1 MLSTQMFNLL
11 RSGALPLSIAFAMGI
26 SVQASGA
33 VHGKSVA
40 PGRNNAYRLPQD
52 TTGPRITVK
61 GIVTDGKTP
70 LPGVTVREKGTNNG
84 TVTSG
89 DGSYTITVKKNAL
102 LDFSQVGLA
111 TLQEQVNGRQEI
123 NISLGTETKGLNEI
137 VVTALGIKRESKTL
151 TFAAQKL
158 DGAKL
163 NETRDAN
170 FVNSLSG
177 KVAGISITQ
186 SASGPGGASRVILRG
201 NRSISGNNNALFVV
215 DGVAIDNS
223 TPDQIGSDFG
233 GYNGSDGA
241 ANINPDDIESVN
253 IMKGAAAAALYGSR
267 ASNGAII
274 ITTKKG
280 KSGKVSL
287 DYNGGVAIEN
297 PLSLPK
303 FQNTYGQGNGGVSST
318 NASGSWGAATT
329 TYKDNV
335 KDFFRNAVT
344 LNNSVAVTGGGEK
357 TQGYL
362 SYTNN
367 KVQGIVP
374 NNDLTRHTVNLRL
387 NTQVTKRLSTDAKL
401 TYVNQNIENKPRGGE
416 ENGLIID
423 LYKVPRSVSSEQLK
437 NYETINPD
445 NGQPMPLY
453 WLPSSSIYMNP
464 YWMANRTSYNEMRNR
479 VTLLGTAKYEITPWL
494 SIQGRYTLDRY
505 NDKSE
510 NRYYNGTLL
519 FASQGG
525 TMTTG
530 FRNVTER
537 NADVLLSGTNNL
549 GKDLKITYN
558 VGASDLV
565 RKSDYTATT
574 ANGLNI
580 PNKFDLSY
588 ATARSVL
595 TSVVDRDLQSVYA
608 SANIGFRDYLFLDI
622 SGRNDWSST
631 LPKPYSFFYPSV
643 GLSTVISDMVHLP
656 SFISFAKARVSYA
669 RVGNDADP
677 YYLLQAYSYQEG
689 GTNGYI
695 RRDGTKAIS
704 NLKPEQTTSWEGGL
718 EWRFLNNRAGFDLTA
733 YKTNSVNQLLLLAL
747 APGTGFDNQYIN
759 AGNIQ
764 NTGIEL
770 TLNGTPVKQKHFQ
783 WDITIN
789 YAVNRN
795 KVVRLSP
802 EVKQGVLSGTSNPGS
817 PVSNGFGRT
826 ATPIVNEGSAYGD
839 LYATRWARDAQTG
852 QYLVDDKGRPVGSTV
867 TEKIGNF
874 NPKYTFGFTN
884 TFTYHNWSLSFLIDG
899 KVGGVM
905 TSGSEATMAFDGTAE
920 YTEKY
925 RNGGW
930 VLPALNQT
938 TKEVNKEAIDAE
950 TFWTTVSGGRYS
962 WGEFFTYDAT
972 NIRVRELS
980 AGYTFKLNPQSIF
993 KSAKISFVARNL
1005 FFLYRGSSIMD
1016 IPGIGK
1022 RKMRFDPDVN
1032 LGAGNFQ
1039 GIEFGNMP
1047 TTRSLG
1053 LNVKLSF

>member
-1 MLSTQMFNLL
+1 MMLSTQLFNLL
-11 RSGALPLSIAFAMGI
+11 RSGAWPLSVALAMGVC
-26 SVQASGA
+26 VQASGA
-33 VHGKSVA
+33 VKGKTA
-40 PGRNNAYRLPQD
+40 NPGRNISYRMPQD
-52 TTGPRITVK
+52 TTGPTITVK
-61 GIVTDGKTP
+61 GIVTDGKSP
-70 LPGVTVREKGTNNG
+70 LPGVTVREKGTKNG
-84 TVTSG
+84 TVTNP
-89 DGSYTITVKKNAL
+89 DGSYTITVKSNSS

-111 TLQEQVNGRQEI
+111 SLQEQVKGRQEI
-123 NISLGTETKGLNEI
+123 NISLGSETQGLNEV

-163 NETRDAN
+163 NESRDAN

-177 KVAGISITQ
+177 KVAGIAITQ
-186 SASGPGGASRVILRG
+186 SASGPGGASRVVLRG

-223 TPDQIGSDFG
+223 TPDQLGSDFG

-253 IMKGAAAAALYGSR
+253 VMKGAAAAALYGSR
-267 ASNGAII
+267 AANGVII
-274 ITTKKG
+274 ITTKRG

-287 DYNGGVAIEN
+287 DYNGGVALEN
-297 PLSLPK
+297 PLSLPS

-318 NASGSWGAATT
+318 NASGSWGAKTT

-335 KDFFRNAVT
+335 KDFFRDAVT

-367 KVQGIVP
+367 KVQGIAP
-374 NNDLTRHTVNLRL
+374 NNDLNRHTVNLRL
-387 NTQVTKRLSTDAKL
+387 NTQISKRLSTDAKL
-401 TYVNQNIENKPRGGE
+401 TYVNQEIKNKPRGGE

-423 LYKVPRSVSSEQLK
+423 LYKVPRSVSSDQLK
-437 NYETINPD
+437 DYESISPD
-445 NGQPMPLY
+445 NGQPMPKY

-464 YWMANRTSYNEMRNR
+464 YWMANRTSYNEIRNR
-479 VTLLGTAKYEITPWL
+479 VMLLGSAKYEITPWL

-505 NDKSE
+505 NDKSD

-525 TMTTG
+525 TLTTG

-537 NADVLLSGTNNL
+537 NADVLLSGTNDIST
-549 GKDLKITYN
+549 DLKITYN
-558 VGASDLV
+558 IGASDLV
-565 RKSDYTATT
+565 RKSDFTSTT

-580 PNKFDLSY
+580 PNKFDLAY
-588 ATARSVL
+588 ATARSVV
-595 TSVVDRDLQSVYA
+595 TSVIDRDLQSVYA
-608 SANIGFRDYLFLDI
+608 SANLGFRDYLFLDI

-643 GLSTVISDMVHLP
+643 GASALISEMVQMP
-656 SFISFAKARVSYA
+656 SWTSFTKVRASYA

-677 YYLLQAYSYQEG
+677 YRLFQTYSYEEG

-704 NLKPEQTTSWEGGL
+704 NLKPEQTTSWEAGL
-718 EWRFLNNRAGFDLTA
+718 EWRFFNNRVGFDLTA

-747 APGTGFDNQYIN
+747 TPTTGFDNQYIN

-764 NTGIEL
+764 NKGIEI
-770 TLNGTPVKQKHFQ
+770 TLNGSPIKQKNFQ
-783 WDITIN
+783 WDVTIN

-795 KVVRLSP
+795 KVISLSP
-802 EVKQGVLSGTSNPGS
+802 EIKQGVLGG
-817 PVSNGFGRT
+817 NGFGRT
-826 ATPIVNEGSAYGD
+826 ATPIVVEGSAYGD
-839 LYATRWARDAQTG
+839 LYATRWARDAASG
-852 QYLVDDKGRPVGSTV
+852 QFLVDDNGKPVASAS

-884 TFTYHNWSLSFLIDG
+884 SFTFHNWSLSFLIDG

-905 TSGSEATMAFDGTAE
+905 TSGTEATMAFDGTAE
-920 YTEKY
+920 YTDKF
-925 RNGGW
+925 RDGGW

-938 TKEVNKEAIDAE
+938 SKNPNDKAINAE

-972 NIRVRELS
+972 NIRIRELS
-980 AGYTFKLNPQSIF
+980 AGYTFILKPQSIF

-1005 FFLYRGSSIMD
+1005 FFLYRGSSILD

-1022 RKMRFDPDVN
+1022 RKMRFDPDMN

-1039 GIEFGNMP
+1039 GIEFGNLP
-1047 TTRSLG
+1047 TTRSFG